1 MGRLVKKSEQDS
13 RQKSL
18 LGFFRKPLGDETNA
32 TQREPIAAPSKPIE
46 AIDGERA
53 NDDDVLPTGPSVEA
67 VDATTALASSEDR
80 AGDDSTIAP
89 NDAAPRTHASQRPPL
104 RMADAL
110 MRIERAINS
119 WERLFASH
127 ERARG
132 DELATDESA
141 RAART
146 AECTRTLRVEA
157 YRHRIE
163 TQRESRG
170 APRWTRSLR
179 ARQHGGD
186 PGGRKRTLENAG
198 TSLNVDRLTEV
209 GTCTLP
215 SNPNEGAAVSAAGDP
230 VLSMSFDP
238 TGAYLAAATAG
249 GLLTVQSWDTM
260 RRSEGLLYEPRFQ
273 RRGALGNPSIHRS
286 LSSVAWRR
294 GGDAVATASRDG
306 MAVEIVDLDAGGV
319 TARTLLAENAGSAL
333 GRTGDGHG
341 AGLLDVL
348 FCPGEGNRVLAAG
361 RRGRVYLWDDRCAG
375 GLPRAE
381 LTAPTDRHSP
391 FNCAR
396 ASDDGQTVIAGSGR
410 GMVHVWDLRGGTGG
424 TKARAAAFSFGSQNK
439 TSHQL
444 LRSVDVAELLQQ
456 VPVIRDGPSLGTG
469 LRSAVHWCEQDPN
482 DQRRIGFHLGR
493 GWSGVIDVS
502 GPRGGGGNNWTGP
515 LVTHAHCPPS
525 TWGVSETGSGEAVL
539 VPGVCGN
546 ALAHTRK
553 GAWVGSAVAVG
564 CPGRDCLR
572 LLDFSPAPG
581 ARHWVAGLGVDDLAR
596 EEEEEAAAAA
606 REAEAEKRAEAE
618 AAAEGGE
625 DAKRA
630 KGESGRERIRRARR
644 GRWWNDGA
652 IELSGPA
659 FATVAHPSAPDMIVA
674 GSWGAINLVGH
685 R

>member
-32 TQREPIAAPSKPIE
+32 TQREPTAAPSKPIE

-146 AECTRTLRVEA
+146 AECTRTLRVQA

-186 PGGRKRTLENAG
+186 LGGRKRTLENAG

-260 RRSEGLLYEPRFQ
+260 RRSEGLLYEPRYE
-273 RRGALGNPSIHRS
+273 RRSALGNPSIHRS

-502 GPRGGGGNNWTGP
+502 GAPRVGREQLDGAARYPRALPAVDVGRLGDGLGGGGVGTRG
-515 LVTHAHCPPS
+515 VRQRAGAHPQ
-525 TWGVSETGSGEAVL
+525 GSVGRVRRRRR
-539 VPGVCGN
+539 VPG
-546 ALAHTRK
+546 
-553 GAWVGSAVAVG
+553 
-564 CPGRDCLR
+564 PGRPQA
-572 LLDFSPAPG
+572 S
-581 ARHWVAGLGVDDLAR
+581 GL
-596 EEEEEAAAAA
+596 
-606 REAEAEKRAEAE
+606 
-618 AAAEGGE
+618 
-625 DAKRA
+625 
-630 KGESGRERIRRARR
+630 
-644 GRWWNDGA
+644 
-652 IELSGPA
+652 
-659 FATVAHPSAPDMIVA
+659 
-674 GSWGAINLVGH
+674 
-685 R
+685 